1 MVSAFLDA
9 ARTICGGTE
18 YAIDG
23 AAIEPR
29 YLEPARYAPGRAAA
43 LVRPATTEQIAALV
57 KLAATHGLTI
67 VPQGAHTGLVRA
79 ATPTDAERHVLLA
92 TDRLRGRFEF
102 DPLDRTLV
110 VSAGYKLSE
119 INARLEQHDLF
130 FPIDL
135 SADPSVGGMLAH
147 NTGGTRMLR
156 YGDVRANTLA
166 LTAVLAD
173 GAVVHA
179 GRGLQKDNAGL
190 ALQHLFIG
198 SSGSLGVITEAT
210 LKLHPLPR
218 QRAATLVAPGSLDDV
233 FPLYQRVMQS
243 ELAGLVSAFEGI
255 SKPALE
261 AAQQHRSRH
270 SNVRPLFDGAAPEYA
285 LLIELSSELSPA
297 RLDLEALLQQLL
309 EQEFETGRVADAVI
323 GADHDVWEARHSI
336 SEGLREHGKVIGF
349 DISLPRKHFM
359 RFRAEGAAWLAE
371 HFPSARVADFGHL
384 GDGGLH
390 FNMVWPH
397 DAPALDAIAM
407 ERLRAG
413 VNEIVVRLGG
423 SFSAEHGVGPQIQQ
437 AYWQLSDAGSLVL
450 SGRIERAMNPDSVL
464 GLTRFG
470 PAG

>member
-1 MVSAFLDA
+1 MAAAFLDA
-9 ARTICGGTE
+9 ARTICGGNE
-18 YAIDG
+18 YAVDG

-43 LVRPATTEQIAALV
+43 LLRPATTEQIAALV

-79 ATPTDAERHVLLA
+79 ATPTDAQRHVLLA

-119 INARLEQHDLF
+119 INARLEPHGLF

-173 GAVVHA
+173 GEIVHA

-218 QRAATLVAPGSLDDV
+218 QRAATLVAPSSLDDV

-270 SNVRPLFDGAAPEYA
+270 GNVRPLFDGAAPEYA

-371 HFPSARVADFGHL
+371 HFPQARVADFGHL

-397 DAPALDAIAM
+397 DAPALDAAAM

-437 AYWQLSDAGSLVL
+437 AYWQLSDAGSLAL
-450 SGRIERAMNPDSVL
+450 SGRIEHAMNPDGVL

-470 PAG
+470 PAA

>member
-1 MVSAFLDA
+1 MTPAFLDA
-9 ARTICGGTE
+9 ARAICGGAE
-18 YAIDG
+18 YAVAG

-43 LVRPATTEQIAALV
+43 LVRPATTEQVAELV
-57 KLAATHGLTI
+57 KLAAVHGLTV

-79 ATPTDAERHVLLA
+79 GTPTDAERHVLLA
-92 TDRLRGRFEF
+92 TDRLRGRFDF
-102 DPLDRTLV
+102 DPLDRTLT

-119 INARLEQHDLF
+119 INARLEEHGLF

-135 SADPSVGGMLAH
+135 SADPAVGGMLAH

-166 LTAVLAD
+166 LTAVLAE
-173 GAVVHA
+173 GHVLHA

-218 QRAATLVAPGSLDDV
+218 QRATTLLAPSSVDAV
-233 FPLYQRVMQS
+233 FPLYQRVMAS

-255 SKPALE
+255 SRAALE
-261 AAQQHRSRH
+261 AAQQHRGRH
-270 SNVRPLFDGAAPEYA
+270 GGVRPLFDGEPPEYA
-285 LLIELSSELSPA
+285 LLVELASELPA
-297 RLDLEALLQQLL
+297 SRLDLEALLQELL
-309 EQEFETGRVADAVI
+309 EREFESGCIVDAVI

-336 SEGLREHGKVIGF
+336 SEGLRDWGRVIGF
-349 DISLPRKHFM
+349 DVSLPRRHFM

-371 HFPSARVADFGHL
+371 HFPQARVADFGHL

-390 FNMVWPH
+390 FNLVWPH
-397 DAPALDAIAM
+397 DVPALDAEAM
-407 ERLRAG
+407 ARLRAG
-413 VNEIVVRLGG
+413 INEIVVRLGG

-437 AYWQLSDAGSLVL
+437 AYWQLSDATSLEL
-450 SGRIERAMNPDSVL
+450 SGRIENLMNPDRVL

-470 PAG
+470 PP

>member
-1 MVSAFLDA
+1 MAMAFLDA
-9 ARTICGGTE
+9 ARTICGGAE
-18 YAIDG
+18 YAVDG

-29 YLEPARYAPGRAAA
+29 YLEPARYASGRAAA

-57 KLAATHGLTI
+57 KLAAAHGLTI

-79 ATPTDAERHVLLA
+79 ATPTDAERHVLLS

-119 INARLEQHDLF
+119 INARLEPHGLF

-173 GAVVHA
+173 GEVVHA

-218 QRAATLVAPGSLDDV
+218 QRAATLVAPSSLDEV

-243 ELAGLVSAFEGI
+243 ELSGLVSAFEGI
-255 SKPALE
+255 SKAALE

-270 SNVRPLFDGAAPEYA
+270 GGVRPLFEGEAPEYA
-285 LLIELSSELSPA
+285 LLIELSSELSQA
-297 RLDLEALLQQLL
+297 RVDLEALLQQLL

-371 HFPSARVADFGHL
+371 HFPQARVADFGHL

-390 FNMVWPH
+390 FNLVWPH
-397 DAPALDAIAM
+397 DAPALDAAAM

-413 VNEIVVRLGG
+413 INEIVVRLGG

-437 AYWQLSDAGSLVL
+437 AYWQLSDAASVEL
-450 SGRIERAMNPDSVL
+450 SGRIERVMNPDGVL

-470 PAG
+470 PAT